1 MGALRVKYL
10 IGIFIVLVLLMGY
23 FINKSNKEDA
33 ERLKQVEVMQQTKA
47 NEAQI
52 ALKQEAENKELKA
65 NTDIKIKELQSKYMM
80 DYLEAKKVIESSKMT
95 KDDKKFY
102 VDLAGRWSDAFRVA
116 GSTSRIALSQP
127 VKDMQQIKR
136 DLESHST
143 KTECEAK
150 MKLELLKSYDY
161 SIDGFLQFMQKNE
174 NVSSIFIS
182 MGADHQKNAT
192 ALIDYC

>member
-1 MGALRVKYL
+1 MGAMIMKYMVGGL
-10 IGIFIVLVLLMGY
+10 IVLVLIIGY
-23 FINKSNKEDA
+23 FINKSNKEDMA
-33 ERLKQVEVMQQTKA
+33 RLKQAEI
-47 NEAQI
+47 AQKQKLI
-52 ALKQEAENKELKA
+52 DAQAALSQEAAKKELKTI
-65 NTDIKIKELQSKYMM
+65 TDIKIKELQSKYMM
-80 DYLEAKKVIESSKMT
+80 DYLEAKKVVESPKIT

-136 DLESHST
+136 DLESHIT

-150 MKLELLKSYDY
+150 MKQELLKSYDF

-174 NVSSIFIS
+174 DVSNLFIS
-182 MGADHQKNAT
+182 MGSDHQRNAT